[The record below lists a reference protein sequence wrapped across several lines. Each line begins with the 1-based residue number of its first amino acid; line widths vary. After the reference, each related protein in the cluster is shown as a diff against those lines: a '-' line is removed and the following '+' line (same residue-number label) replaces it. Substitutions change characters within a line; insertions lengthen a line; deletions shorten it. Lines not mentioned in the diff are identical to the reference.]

1 MLPHGGG
8 GLGYVFQLFCSSL
21 PELRHGLGQA
31 TTVVVPVSVKQERER
46 AESRKIE
53 VDDTVEC
60 ILHSVLSEILR
71 SSS

>member
-46 AESRKIE
+46 ERERES
-53 VDDTVEC
+53 
-60 ILHSVLSEILR
+60 
-71 SSS
+71 

>member
-1 MLPHGGG
+1 MMAFLIVLAAARIGSSRGRLCCRRRRPHGGG

-46 AESRKIE
+46 E
-53 VDDTVEC
+53 
-60 ILHSVLSEILR
+60 LN
-71 SSS
+71 